1 MKKLIK
7 IIVAIIGV
15 VIALNGVTLFFVS
28 NANLGNL
35 LTVLLGVVIF
45 FTTLFFNKIAKWLKT
60 LVIAGVSVAILF
72 SSFLV
77 IYGKSDT
84 VTYKEDSVIVLGA
97 AVHGTTPSLTLKKRL
112 DKAVEYH
119 EQNPDAIIIVSGG
132 QGNGEDITEAAA
144 MEKYL
149 VEHGV
154 NPNKI
159 TKEDRS
165 TSTLENFVFSKEIL
179 DNYFEEEYTTCFVT
193 NEYHVLRAADC
204 AKSVGIFNA
213 SHLHSNTNLSY
224 LISGSLRECLAVIKY
239 TVFNN

>member
-35 LTVLLGVVIF
+35 LTVLLGVFIL
-45 FTTLFFNKIAKWLKT
+45 FTTLFFSQIAKWLKT
-60 LVIAGVSVAILF
+60 LVIAGISVAILF

-84 VTYKEDSVIVLGA
+84 VTYKEDAVIVLGA

>member
-7 IIVAIIGV
+7 IIVALIGV

-35 LTVLLGVVIF
+35 LTVLLGVIIL

-84 VTYKEDSVIVLGA
+84 VTYKEDAVIVLGA

>member
-7 IIVAIIGV
+7 IIVALIGV
-15 VIALNGVTLFFVS
+15 VIALNGITLFFVS

-35 LTVLLGVVIF
+35 LTVLLGVIIL

-84 VTYKEDSVIVLGA
+84 VTYKEDAVIVLGA

-159 TKEDRS
+159 IKEDRS

>member
-7 IIVAIIGV
+7 IIVAIIGA

-35 LTVLLGVVIF
+35 LTVLLGVIIL

-159 TKEDRS
+159 IKEDRS

>member
-7 IIVAIIGV
+7 IIVAVIGV

-35 LTVLLGVVIF
+35 LTVLLGVIIL